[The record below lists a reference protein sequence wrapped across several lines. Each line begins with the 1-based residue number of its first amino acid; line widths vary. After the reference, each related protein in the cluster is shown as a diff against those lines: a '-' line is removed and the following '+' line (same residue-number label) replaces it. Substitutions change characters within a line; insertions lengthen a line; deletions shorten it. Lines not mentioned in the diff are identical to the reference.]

1 MGGNMAIAV
10 EELNKT
16 TGSEIDSAELA
27 QRVAILKRFKTLL
40 TQQRD
45 RFKNYLDLLDKQQNV
60 IEGGSAEE
68 LLAYVE
74 VEEKI
79 VADIF
84 SIQKVIDPL
93 EEMYYSIVGKDSEKT
108 IAKAGGIADGSLD
121 SGDEVPGLKASLEKL
136 QSEAV
141 VRSTK
146 NKELLSKRMLE
157 LRSEIKALR
166 NNPYAARGRSPFGG
180 TNTASMIDIKG

>member
-1 MGGNMAIAV
+1 MAVLIDDV
-10 EELNKT
+10 NTSSSVSE
-16 TGSEIDSAELA
+16 EIDSKELA
-27 QRVAILKRFKTLL
+27 QRVAILKRFKELL

-45 RFKNYLDLLDKQQNV
+45 RFRSYLDLLDKQQSV
-60 IEGGSAEE
+60 IETGSAEE

-74 VEEKI
+74 VEEKV

-93 EEMYYSIVGKDSEKT
+93 EEMYYTVTSGGQQPKAS
-108 IAKAGGIADGSLD
+108 AKLKNSAGGH
-121 SGDEVPGLKASLEKL
+121 DEVPSLKASLEKL

-141 VRSTK
+141 TRSAR

-157 LRSEIKALR
+157 LRTEIKALR
-166 NNPYAARGRSPFGG
+166 NNPYAASRRRSGFGDS
-180 TNTASMIDIKG
+180 NTASLVDIKG